1 MLKPLEAVKPQ
12 QKKSFDN
19 IFKPLAWTQPLYY
32 ADLGDIQQNIFL
44 FNH

>member
-1 MLKPLEAVKPQ
+1 MCV
-12 QKKSFDN
+12 FDKN
-19 IFKPLAWTQPLYY
+19 KGTKLRYGEKDFDLGTNSMHY